1 MPLEKFA
8 QPLRK
13 RHPTHFWSGPLWA
26 LFEQLITGSLFNHHT
41 IMNTTKATPDHHKCE
56 FAAFRL
62 SKFFSPSATGVW
74 GIVPQRGFAR
84 PTLFWSGVWP
94 SQSRSPQGET
104 LHHLA
109 CWRKHQ
115 LVCWKLPQHI
125 LENLNKKPWWFWVIE
140 NRITKAFYL
149 RIVFIFL
156 IKMEMVPSGLVINSI
171 LSLLSY
177 SLTGTLISIPVS
189 VTSRCCL

>member
-1 MPLEKFA
+1 MLLLSMPLEKFA

-26 LFEQLITGSLFNHHT
+26 LFEQLITGSLSNHHT

-74 GIVPQRGFAR
+74 APHQKCVERCAPKGFAR

-94 SQSRSPQGET
+94 ARRFSGRVFGPPDALLVGCKSRSPQGET

-115 LVCWKLPQHI
+115 LVC
-125 LENLNKKPWWFWVIE
+125 
-140 NRITKAFYL
+140 
-149 RIVFIFL
+149 
-156 IKMEMVPSGLVINSI
+156 
-171 LSLLSY
+171 
-177 SLTGTLISIPVS
+177 
-189 VTSRCCL
+189 